1 MKIKQNKSLLI
12 IVIIS
17 ILFVACDQVK
27 STISKINQQ
36 KINEE
41 RVRKIAAEEAKFNYV
56 RGEVKRNQ
64 GMFQALKNVSITNI
78 DSLSIINLL
87 SDKVE
92 FTKLK
97 VGDDLIA
104 KYDENKNLVKFTFS
118 NNPAEEHILKKD
130 LVSKRWS
137 YSYVEQPTFWK
148 SRVVEG
154 KLKAGSTLQRDLV
167 NIGIKRS
174 IVGKVVNI
182 LLCKVNFRVFA
193 RANDEYKV
201 LLQERMFNDQ
211 VLETKVLYTSY
222 KGKKAGFNE
231 TYFYLDGKKSTY
243 TAHYTE
249 DGEALIRSG
258 LRYPVKRL
266 HIRSGYGKRRHP
278 VTGRY
283 AMHRGVDLKGRH
295 GSPVYSVARG
305 IVVESKMTPIGGN
318 KIAIKHNDKSIS
330 YYLHLQRRLVKVGQ
344 RVKSHQLIGKVGS
357 TGRVTGPHLHFG
369 FKNPRGKWMNPMHK
383 RMIATPRLKG
393 KKLANLK
400 IQINEIKS
408 IFSSLSLERVS
419 ENKQNV
425 KLNNI

>member
-1 MKIKQNKSLLI
+1 MKIKRNKSLLI
-12 IVIIS
+12 IIVIS

-27 STISKINQQ
+27 TTISKINEQ
-36 KINEE
+36 KIEEE
-41 RVRKIAAEEAKFNYV
+41 RQKQIIIEEARFNYIE
-56 RGEVKRNQ
+56 GHVKRNQ

-97 VGDDLIA
+97 VGDKVKA
-104 KYDENKNLVKFTFS
+104 KFDENKQLVQFTFS
-118 NNPAEEHILKKD
+118 SNPAEEHILLKNVD
-130 LVSKRWS
+130 TKRWE

-154 KLKAGSTLQRDLV
+154 KLKPGSTLQADL
-167 NIGIKRS
+167 IGLGIKRS
-174 IVGKVVNI
+174 TVGEVVNI
-182 LLCKVNFRVFA
+182 LLCKVNFRVYA
-193 RANDEYKV
+193 RANDEFKV
-201 LLQERMFNDQ
+201 LLQERMFNGKA
-211 VLETKVLYTSY
+211 LETKVLYTSY

-249 DGEALIRSG
+249 KGEALIRSG
-258 LRYPVKRL
+258 LRYPVRRL

-278 VTGRY
+278 VTGKY
-283 AMHRGVDLKGRH
+283 TMHRGVDLKGRH
-295 GSPVYSVARG
+295 GSPVYAVARG
-305 IVVESKMTPIGGN
+305 KVIESKMTPYGGN
-318 KIAIKHNDKSIS
+318 KIAIRHNDNSIS
-330 YYLHLQRRLVKVGQ
+330 YYLHLQRRLAKVGD

-369 FKNPRGKWMNPMHK
+369 FKNPRGRWMNPMHK
-383 RMIATPRLKG
+383 RMIATPKLKG

-400 IQINEIKS
+400 VQINEIKS
-408 IFSSLSLERVS
+408 IFSSLSLERLS
-419 ENKQNV
+419 DNKHVV